1 MRRYDLSKKERSYFG
16 IEMRL
21 MKKIEKKNQKHKEEI
36 SDIKEELKIVRK
48 KVKMISKTLNP
59 NVVIVKRKKYTQG
72 KVWFFGK
79 WKWVHIGSNELLK
92 NHSKDELKKIGERQ
106 FIKSLVKKDL
116 DEL

>member
-92 NHSKDELKKIGERQ
+92 NHSKDELKKIGVRQ
-106 FIKSLVKKDL
+106 FIKSLSKV
-116 DEL
+116 ELN